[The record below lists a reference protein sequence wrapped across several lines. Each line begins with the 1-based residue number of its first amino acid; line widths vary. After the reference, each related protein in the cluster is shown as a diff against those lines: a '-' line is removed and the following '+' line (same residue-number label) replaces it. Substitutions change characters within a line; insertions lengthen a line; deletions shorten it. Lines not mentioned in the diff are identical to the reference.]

1 MNHDMGI
8 HSKFNRC
15 QLVWDLC
22 GGYLKICRIG
32 IVVFAG
38 CWLLVL
44 LVLLVLLLLL
54 LLLLV
59 VVAVVVVV
67 VVAGGGGSGGGAG
80 AAGARGAVVA
90 DRADADLSEMY
101 WCTVWHFDC
110 EKPAWPD
117 VLQRAPL

>member
-44 LVLLVLLLLL
+44 LVLLL

-101 WCTVWHFDC
+101 
-110 EKPAWPD
+110 
-117 VLQRAPL
+117 